1 MLLYTPPYFQKFP
14 QDTPCLSHS
23 PMPLFGITVDS
34 KETRNT
40 ITSEA
45 SIFGTKLGI
54 ERRQKFLFILDFLDN
69 SIV

>member
-1 MLLYTPPYFQKFP
+1 
-14 QDTPCLSHS
+14 
-23 PMPLFGITVDS
+23 MPLFGITVDS